1 MGRVI
6 NSTFISLDGVINHMD
21 KWHFDF
27 VDDETNAIA
36 MDQLRA
42 CESLLMGR
50 HTYEI
55 YASSWPSREGEL
67 PDRINAMRKY
77 VASTTL
83 TTAHWQNTTVI
94 GADLVDQVATLREQ
108 PGDILMHGYG
118 PVARTLLANGLLDQ
132 LFLWVHPHLAGVGT
146 TEDMLWSEGVDQ
158 RLRLVDSHTLKSG
171 LITLTYEP
179 TNAGPPPRN

>member
-6 NSTFISLDGVINHMD
+6 NSTFISLDGVVNHMD

-27 VDDETNAIA
+27 VDDETNTIA
-36 MDQLRA
+36 MEQLQA

-50 HTYEI
+50 RTYEI
-55 YASSWPSREGEL
+55 YASSWPTRDGEL
-67 PDRINAMRKY
+67 ADRINTMRKY

-83 TTAHWQNTTVI
+83 TTADWNNTTVI
-94 GADLVDQVATLREQ
+94 GSDLVDQVAKLREQ

-146 TEDMLWSEGVDQ
+146 TDDMLWAEGINQ
-158 RLRLVDSHTLKSG
+158 RLRLLDSQTLKSG
-171 LITLTYEP
+171 LITLSYEP
-179 TNAGPPPRN
+179 TNVA